1 MCPWFREPQKGMSGL
16 RSLLADLEGFG
27 ETHRGAQ
34 VLCDFKR
41 FRLDVARITAG
52 NDEEQDRERKER
64 VASTGIFSF
73 SFFFRVR
80 SRSAGRRPKNGS
92 PNSDHLLELA
102 AVTPAGVSRPIFGQK
117 GGRTIQKCCLIF
129 RDSRLV

>member
-1 MCPWFREPQKGMSGL
+1 MCLWFREPQKGMSGL

-52 NDEEQDRERKER
+52 NDEEQDREKKER
-64 VASTGIFSF
+64 VASTGIFF
-73 SFFFRVR
+73 
-80 SRSAGRRPKNGS
+80 
-92 PNSDHLLELA
+92 L
-102 AVTPAGVSRPIFGQK
+102 
-117 GGRTIQKCCLIF
+117 LIF
-129 RDSRLV
+129 LQS